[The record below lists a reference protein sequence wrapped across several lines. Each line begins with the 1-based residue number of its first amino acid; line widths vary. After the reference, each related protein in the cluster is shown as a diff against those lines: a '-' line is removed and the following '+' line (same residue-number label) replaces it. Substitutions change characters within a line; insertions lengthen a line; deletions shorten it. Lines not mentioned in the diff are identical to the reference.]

1 MLGQFDGY
9 RDTEGVADDSTT
21 DTFVAAR
28 LWIDT
33 DRWRG
38 VPFLLRTGKQ
48 LAQSRAAGQPD
59 LPHARGRTAAR
70 THCRQLG
77 NVLTVSL
84 SGSGAIDLRV
94 VVKEPGAGVRR

>member
-1 MLGQFDGY
+1 QFDGY
-9 RDTEGVADDSTT
+9 RSTPGVAAHSTT

-48 LAQSRAAGQPD
+48 LATDGQRVSLVMREPAGPLAS
-59 LPHARGRTAAR
+59 LPKH
-70 THCRQLG
+70 G
-77 NVLTVSL
+77 NVLSFSM
-84 SGSGAIDLRV
+84 SGSGAIDLSLVAKR
-94 VVKEPGAGVRR
+94 PGPTLTL